1 MSRFGKNSQRKVPS
15 LNTASLPDMIFT
27 LLFFFMIVSN
37 MREAPHRLQF
47 RIPTA
52 TELEKL
58 DKESLVSYIF
68 VNKEGEIQFDYSIL
82 PLSALPAA
90 IEQKIS
96 KTPGDKRDKM
106 VVSLKIDKETRM
118 GLVNDIKQ
126 IVRDSGILLI
136 HFAADAEIL
145 KK

>member
-1 MSRFGKNSQRKVPS
+1 MSRFGKNSRQKVPS

-82 PLSALPAA
+82 SLSALPAT

-96 KTPGDKRDKM
+96 KTPEDKRDKM

-118 GLVNDIKQ
+118 GVVNDIKQ
-126 IVRDSGILLI
+126 IVKDSGISLI
-136 HFAADAEIL
+136 HFAADPEIV

>member
-1 MSRFGKNSQRKVPS
+1 MSRFKKNEKRKVPS

-37 MREAPHRLQF
+37 MREAPHQLQF
-47 RIPTA
+47 RIPSA

-58 DKESLVSYIF
+58 DKESLVTYIF
-68 VNKEGEIQFDYSIL
+68 VNKEGEIQLDYSVL
-82 PLSALPAA
+82 PFENLASA
-90 IEQKIS
+90 IES
-96 KTPGDKRDKM
+96 KKQQIPQDKRDKM
-106 VVSLKIDKETRM
+106 VVSFKIDRETKM

-136 HFAADAEIL
+136 HFAAEST
-145 KK
+145 KSE

>member
-82 PLSALPAA
+82 PLSALSAA

-96 KTPGDKRDKM
+96 KIPEGKRDKM

-126 IVRDSGILLI
+126 IVRNSGILLI
-136 HFAADAEIL
+136 HFAADPEIL
-145 KK
+145 NK

>member
-1 MSRFGKNSQRKVPS
+1 MSRFKKNNKRTVPS

-47 RIPTA
+47 RVPSA
-52 TELEKL
+52 TEMEKL
-58 DKESLVSYIF
+58 DKESLVTYIF
-68 VNKEGEIQFDYSIL
+68 VNKEGEIQFDYTIL
-82 PLSALPAA
+82 PLTDLPQ
-90 IEQKIS
+90 ILEQKIS
-96 KTPGDKRDKM
+96 KIPEDQREKM
-106 VVSLKIDKETRM
+106 VVSLKIDKEVKM

-136 HFAADAEIL
+136 HFATEA
-145 KK
+145 KPT

>member
-1 MSRFGKNSQRKVPS
+1 
-15 LNTASLPDMIFT
+15 
-27 LLFFFMIVSN
+27 

-82 PLSALPAA
+82 SLSALPAT

-96 KTPGDKRDKM
+96 KTPEDKRDKM

-118 GLVNDIKQ
+118 GVVNDIKQ
-126 IVRDSGILLI
+126 IVKDSGISLI
-136 HFAADAEIL
+136 HFAADPEIV